1 MAQQGLTWAAL
12 NESVT
17 PDYPFTAARVFIM
30 VAVDIVLYALLAFY
44 LDKVCRNTLL
54 SCRLNSS
61 HSTSYRIRSV
71 V

>member
-1 MAQQGLTWAAL
+1 MAQQGLTWGAL

-44 LDKVCRNTLL
+44 LDKVWCQRRDETAH
-54 SCRLNSS
+54 R
-61 HSTSYRIRSV
+61 TSVWVQSLAYTS
-71 V
+71 